1 MVREL
6 FFQSKFIVSH
16 ENIGSKS
23 YFYNSKLL
31 MLLDF
36 FNILFY
42 NYYYIFR
49 RMYWSGLGYRPAIHT
64 ALMDGTNGKVLV
76 KEKLKWPLGLALDA
90 PARRLY
96 WCDYKLGIVDSVG
109 PDGRDRQL
117 IRKLERGIAPTA
129 VALHENYL
137 YITAQSGMLYRL
149 NKFGQGPLTVLVQ
162 GLRRPVALVVY
173 QQQQQ
178 QVSKGKEE
186 PCD

>member
-1 MVREL
+1 
-6 FFQSKFIVSH
+6 
-16 ENIGSKS
+16 
-23 YFYNSKLL
+23 

-64 ALMDGTNGKVLV
+64 ALMDGTNGKVVV

-117 IRKLERGIAPTA
+117 IIKLERGIAPTA